1 MIGRSTPEE
10 MEKTHMENHLL
21 LLGTS
26 SQDIVGRLDA
36 DLQPFTSNPAR
47 IRSSYGGVARN
58 VAENLARLGQAV
70 KLVSVVGKDRSGD
83 ELIAYTASA
92 GVDVS
97 AVLHT
102 DLYPTGFYMGVLDN
116 RARLRFA
123 VDDMRAM
130 SELTPEIL
138 HQHEALFQDAS
149 IVFLDANLPEATL
162 KTAVSLAKK
171 NKVPICADPV
181 SSSLAERLHPY
192 IDKLHLIT
200 PNATE
205 AGILTGQSFDN
216 ADPDAALEAARALV
230 TRGVDMVLISLAEF
244 GVVYATP
251 ETSGRIPAIQTPILD
266 PTGAG
271 DAMTAAVLFGL
282 VNDMEFD
289 EAIRLGVSAA
299 SITLRHS
306 GTVYPQLTLEKL
318 YEQLVI

>member
-1 MIGRSTPEE
+1 MSEQI
-10 MEKTHMENHLL
+10 L

-36 DLQPFTSNPAR
+36 DLQPGTSNPAR

-58 VAENLARLGQAV
+58 VAENLARLGQAA
-70 KLVSVVGKDRSGD
+70 KLVSVVGKDRPGD
-83 ELIAYTASA
+83 ELLEYTASA

-97 AVLHT
+97 SVLRT
-102 DLYPTGFYMGVLDN
+102 DLYPTGFYMGVLDA
-116 RARLRFA
+116 RAHLRFA

-130 SELTPEIL
+130 SELTPEVL
-138 HQHEALFQDAS
+138 HQNEELFKS
-149 IVFLDANLPEATL
+149 SSLVFLDANLPEPTL
-162 KTAVSLAKK
+162 RTAVSLAKK
-171 NKVPICADPV
+171 NKLPICADPA
-181 SSSLAERLHPY
+181 SSILAGRLTPY
-192 IDKLHLIT
+192 LDKLHLIT
-200 PNATE
+200 PNAAE
-205 AGILTGQSFDN
+205 ASILTGQTFDI
-216 ADPDAALEAARALV
+216 ADAEAALEAARNLV
-230 TRGVDMVLISLAEF
+230 SRGVDIVLISLAEF

-251 ETSGRIPAIQTPILD
+251 QTSGRIPAIQTPILD

-271 DAMTAAVLFGL
+271 DAMTAAVIFGL
-282 VNDMEFD
+282 VNEMDLD